1 MEGVGRAAAGA
12 VAAALAVGATYV
24 AAAYGPWGLRAEYR
38 RRAADA
44 LRDAGGPPGEVV
56 TGADLA
62 RLPPAVAAYVRR
74 SGAVGRP
81 HVRAFRAVVRGRI
94 RSGPSAPWMPF
105 TGEQVNTF
113 GERPCRVFRMTAR
126 MRGVPVDVL
135 HVHDGRHATMRVR
148 LASLVP
154 VADAAGP
161 EMDQAEAVT
170 LLNDLCVLAPAA
182 LVDQD
187 VAWEDLDTHH
197 VRMTWTVASHRVS
210 AVLVLDDAADLVD
223 VESGDR
229 LRASPDG
236 RTFERQ
242 AWSTPLAGY
251 RWFGGRR
258 LAGEGEARWH
268 PPEGGFT
275 YIELHVDD
283 VTWVPA

>member
-1 MEGVGRAAAGA
+1 MVGAGRAARGA
-12 VAAALAVGATYV
+12 AAAALVVVATY
-24 AAAYGPWGLRAEYR
+24 AAGAYGPWGLRAEYR

-44 LRDAGGPPGEVV
+44 LRDAEGPSGEVV
-56 TGADLA
+56 TDADLV
-62 RLPPAVAAYVRR
+62 RLPPAVATYVRR

-94 RSGPSAPWMPF
+94 RSGPTAPWMPF
-105 TGEQVNTF
+105 TGEQVNTY
-113 GERPCRVFRMTAR
+113 GDPPQRLFRITAR
-126 MRGVPVDVL
+126 MRGLPVDVL

-148 LASLVP
+148 LASLVQV
-154 VADAAGP
+154 VAAAGP

-187 VAWEDLDTHH
+187 LAWEELDAHH
-197 VRMTWTVASHRVS
+197 VRMTWTAASHRVS
-210 AVLVLDDAADLVD
+210 AVLVLDDVADLVD

-236 RTFERQ
+236 RSFERQ

-258 LAGEGEARWH
+258 LAAEGEARWH